1 MGKKS
6 KTLIKFNF
14 SWAFVLFLVLLI
26 LKCIP
31 STIVATWPWWVIFSP
46 LWVPF
51 ALFLGVC
58 AVIGV
63 LWLIW
68 LIVYLIVCLFD

>member
-1 MGKKS
+1 
-6 KTLIKFNF
+6 
-14 SWAFVLFLVLLI
+14 
-26 LKCIP
+26 
-31 STIVATWPWWVIFSP
+31 VATWPWWVIFSP